1 MSRKNNRNKIK
12 AQYETEVEKERL
24 RKEKLMKKRERKAS
38 AQKGKETV
46 VKKVSTKVLR
56 RIRMRQTEKT
66 MRGEEMDV
74 DEGTDKKQKKGKA
87 DKMETEE

>member
-56 RIRMRQTEKT
+56 RIRMRQIEKT
-66 MRGEEMDV
+66 MLDEE
-74 DEGTDKKQKKGKA
+74 TDKKQKKGKA